1 MRLSVFGCG
10 NMGSAVVRAFR
21 ENEPSLEILTYSPS
35 GSSAQKL
42 AKAVKGF
49 QQGQIKSMFPCDFA
63 LLAMKP
69 QQLATFVDQ
78 AAEFFTPQTVIVSL
92 LAGVDI
98 ATLQSKLK
106 CDQILRLMPNTPT
119 LVGKGIITYT
129 TSTEMNRDSLSKV
142 LSWLSSSAKL
152 FKMKDEDQ
160 LNRTMGVCASGPG
173 LLFELAHQF
182 HKKLVAD
189 GLTEKES
196 RLMVAELFAGS
207 GELMLGSVETFEEL
221 RNNVTSKGGVTEASL
236 QVLSSNNQ
244 FASLLDQALEAN
256 YRRSQEIITD

>member
-10 NMGSAVVRAFR
+10 NMGSAVVRAIR
-21 ENEPSLEILTYSPS
+21 ENEPALEILTYSPS

-49 QQGQIKSMFPCDFA
+49 QQGQIKSMFPCDVA

-69 QQLATFVDQ
+69 QQLETFIDQ
-78 AAEFFTPQTVIVSL
+78 TAELFTPQTVIVSL

-98 ATLQSKLK
+98 ATLQSKLNS
-106 CDQILRLMPNTPT
+106 DQVLRLMPNTPT
-119 LVGKGIITYT
+119 LVGKGIITYAA
-129 TSTEMNRDSLSKV
+129 SSEMKRDSLSKI
-142 LSWLSSSAKL
+142 LSWLTSSAKI

-160 LNRTMGVCASGPG
+160 LNRTMGVSASGPG
-173 LLFELAHQF
+173 LLFELALLF
-182 HKKLVAD
+182 YKKLMAD
-189 GLTEKES
+189 GLTDKDA

-207 GELMLGSVETFEEL
+207 GELMLGSVESFEEL

-244 FASLLDQALEAN
+244 FASLIDQALEAN
-256 YRRSQEIITD
+256 YRHSQELLDK